1 LNIQG
6 EFSMAQESRASN
18 LIPTPNKYKVNLVL
32 ATWAGILGQVLW
44 FLFYYPVYFYY
55 GEDSLDLARLFGSF
69 VVADP
74 TWVARLLGLGVL
86 FGIGVGT
93 AWAYAWLLYI
103 LNLQS
108 SGTTGFLF
116 GGLFFVPM
124 AAFVIPWTVGF
135 LAQLRDVQMNLPDVL
150 FSQAGHGNGNWDGP
164 LYVLVAYI
172 MYGLVVGSV
181 YRHKL
186 RNQPGDKVQY
196 RIAYLGG

>member
-1 LNIQG
+1 
-6 EFSMAQESRASN
+6 MAHQSGASN
-18 LIPTPNKYKVNLVL
+18 LIPTPNKYQVNLKL

-69 VVADP
+69 ITTDP
-74 TWVARLLGLGVL
+74 EWVTRFLGIGAL
-86 FGIGVGT
+86 FGIGIGT

-116 GGLFFVPM
+116 GGLFFVPI
-124 AAFVIPWTVGF
+124 AAFIIPWTVGF
-135 LAQLRDVQMNLPDVL
+135 LAQFRDVQMNLPDVL
-150 FSQAGHGNGNWDGP
+150 FSQAGHGNANWDGP
-164 LYVLVAYI
+164 MLVLIAYM
-172 MYGLVVGSV
+172 MYGLVLGAV

-186 RNQPGDKVQY
+186 RDPNVY
-196 RIAYLGG
+196 RIAYQGG